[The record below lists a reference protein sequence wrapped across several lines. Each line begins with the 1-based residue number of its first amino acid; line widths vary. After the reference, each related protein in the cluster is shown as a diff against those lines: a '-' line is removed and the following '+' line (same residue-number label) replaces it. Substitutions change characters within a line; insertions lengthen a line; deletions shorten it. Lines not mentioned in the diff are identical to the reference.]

1 VVEAVALGLILMVLL
16 EVQVAVRGLM
26 LYQLILAEQG
36 QQVKVM
42 LVEILVQVMILFVL
56 GVEAEEQAL
65 LELLGVLDNPVM
77 VVLDQVLRLQD
88 HL

>member
-1 VVEAVALGLILMVLL
+1 MVLL

-26 LYQLILAEQG
+26 LHQLILAEQG

-42 LVEILVQVMILFVL
+42 LVEILVQVMMLFVL

-65 LELLGVLDNPVM
+65 LELLGALDNPVM